1 MDGEPS
7 YKPLVSVIIPN
18 YNHAAYLNERI
29 DSVLN
34 QTFRDFEVILL
45 DDCSTDNSREIIE
58 SYRGHEKISQIE
70 YNEVNSGSTFI
81 QWKKGLDLAQ
91 GDWIWIAESDD
102 AADELFLSK
111 IMDDPSPLNFSNS
124 RIIDFQSNSSDCYGF
139 SEMPSKKAYPF
150 FKSDFVMDSKDFTNE
165 WMLTDNF
172 IPNAS
177 AVVFSRTHA
186 MDVMN
191 KIRTE
196 LSSMKLMGD
205 WLFWIL
211 FLQNCSK
218 VRYLTIHLNS
228 FRIHENTVRMKSIKQ
243 RSLEM
248 VIIFKYLKQFH
259 IPKSKTISTFL
270 FRYLAKESFPAFTFK
285 EHVNICLLS
294 FRYGFFTLYS
304 KSLLKKIFQ
313 K

>member
-102 AADELFLSK
+102 VASNEFLSNAIENTSRYQHVVLYFCDSYLINQNNDLIK
-111 IMDDPSPLNFSNS
+111 SNF
-124 RIIDFQSNSSDCYGF
+124 F
-139 SEMPSKKAYPF
+139 SEKKSFYQNGRDF
-150 FKSDFVMDSKDFTNE
+150 LRFKLVKSNV
-165 WMLTDNF
+165 
-172 IPNAS
+172 IQNAS
-177 AVVFSRTHA
+177 ATLIKS
-186 MDVMN
+186 
-191 KIRTE
+191 IE
-196 LSSMKLMGD
+196 
-205 WLFWIL
+205 
-211 FLQNCSK
+211 
-218 VRYLTIHLNS
+218 LNS
-228 FRIHENTVRMKSIKQ
+228 AMKIIADNGEIKLIGDLLIYSKICFDSSGFVLYHAEKLNYYRQHSNTVRAYFNS
-243 RSLEM
+243 SG
-248 VIIFKYLKQFH
+248 YLNELNV
-259 IPKSKTISTFL
+259 FL
-270 FRYLAKESFPAFTFK
+270 KTFK
-285 EHVNICLLS
+285 SYDLLDEAIDVALFKMNSNGYLRQLS
-294 FRYGFFTLYS
+294 FCEKLGLYWIYIKHK
-304 KSLLKKIFQ
+304 KSFYMLKNQLGKYV

>member
-102 AADELFLSK
+102 VASNEFLS
-111 IMDDPSPLNFSNS
+111 
-124 RIIDFQSNSSDCYGF
+124 
-139 SEMPSKKAYPF
+139 
-150 FKSDFVMDSKDFTNE
+150 
-165 WMLTDNF
+165 
-172 IPNAS
+172 NA
-177 AVVFSRTHA
+177 
-186 MDVMN
+186 
-191 KIRTE
+191 I
-196 LSSMKLMGD
+196 
-205 WLFWIL
+205 
-211 FLQNCSK
+211 
-218 VRYLTIHLNS
+218 
-228 FRIHENTVRMKSIKQ
+228 ENT
-243 RSLEM
+243 
-248 VIIFKYLKQFH
+248 
-259 IPKSKTISTFL
+259 
-270 FRYLAKESFPAFTFK
+270 
-285 EHVNICLLS
+285 
-294 FRYGFFTLYS
+294 
-304 KSLLKKIFQ
+304 
-313 K
+313 

>member
-102 AADELFLSK
+102 FNDNSFIEMLSTRFIEENALVFSKSFMINEKNQVIGEL
-111 IMDDPSPLNFSNS
+111 PLNEEVAQSFSLN
-124 RIIDFQSNSSDCYGF
+124 G
-139 SEMPSKKAYPF
+139 
-150 FKSDFVMDSKDFTNE
+150 KDFIKQR
-165 WMLTDNF
+165 MLAVNF

-177 AVVFSRTHA
+177 AVIFNRRTYLKSR
-186 MDVMN
+186 N
-191 KIRTE
+191 KIENLT
-196 LSSMKLMGD
+196 LSGDYNLWLLMLSIGN
-205 WLFWIL
+205 ISYI
-211 FLQNCSK
+211 N
-218 VRYLTIHLNS
+218 TPLNYYR
-228 FRIHENTVRMKSIKQ
+228 FHQQTVRNRQNNM
-243 RSLEM
+243 RC
-248 VIIFKYLKQFH
+248 YLKESELNLK
-259 IPKSKTISTFL
+259 I
-270 FRYLAKESFPAFTFK
+270 LAQIEENHALLMDKWIFQVNKELRTK
-285 EHVNICLLS
+285 NIALYDAYQLYRILW
-294 FRYGFFTLYS
+294 RYGGVIQFL
-304 KSLLKKIFQ
+304 KSFISQKK
-313 K
+313 

>member
-1 MDGEPS
+1 MDGKNS
-7 YKPLVSVIIPN
+7 YNPLVSVIIPN
-18 YNHAAYLNERI
+18 YNHAPYLHERI

-34 QTFRDFEVILL
+34 QTFRDFEVIIL

-58 SYRGHEKISQIE
+58 GYRGHEKISQIE

-102 AADELFLSK
+102 VADELFLSK
-111 IMDDPSPLNFSNS
+111 IMNDPALINYSNS
-124 RIIDFQSNSSDCYGF
+124 KIIDFQSNASHCYGF
-139 SEMPSKKAYPF
+139 SEMPSKKVYPF
-150 FKSDFVMDSKDFTNE
+150 FKEDFIMDSKDFTNE

-177 AVVFSRTHA
+177 AVVFRRTIA

-191 KIRTE
+191 KICTD

-211 FLQNCSK
+211 FLQNCSE
-218 VRYLTIHLNS
+218 VRYLTFPLNS
-228 FRIHENTVRMKSIKQ
+228 FRIHENTVRTRSIKQ

-248 VIIFKYLKQFH
+248 AIIFKYLKEFH
-259 IPKSKTISTFL
+259 IPTSKTISTFL
-270 FRYLAKESFPAFTFK
+270 FRYLAKEFFPAFTFK
-285 EHVNICLLS
+285 EHVHICLMS

-304 KSLLKKIFQ
+304 KSLLKKMLQ

>member
-102 AADELFLSK
+102 VADEL
-111 IMDDPSPLNFSNS
+111 
-124 RIIDFQSNSSDCYGF
+124 DCR
-139 SEMPSKKAYPF
+139 EA
-150 FKSDFVMDSKDFTNE
+150 
-165 WMLTDNF
+165 
-172 IPNAS
+172 
-177 AVVFSRTHA
+177 
-186 MDVMN
+186 
-191 KIRTE
+191 
-196 LSSMKLMGD
+196 
-205 WLFWIL
+205 
-211 FLQNCSK
+211 
-218 VRYLTIHLNS
+218 
-228 FRIHENTVRMKSIKQ
+228 
-243 RSLEM
+243 
-248 VIIFKYLKQFH
+248 
-259 IPKSKTISTFL
+259 
-270 FRYLAKESFPAFTFK
+270 
-285 EHVNICLLS
+285 
-294 FRYGFFTLYS
+294 
-304 KSLLKKIFQ
+304 LKKIPMILEKGTGADRQLAVYKDTGSLKAVTAYIESNFLGSL
-313 K
+313 